1 MVRMDDADDSVG
13 QMRVKFN
20 FRRQDGYELHF
31 VNGAYGGLTPHGDII
46 CEFYFEC
53 KDLPKEESG
62 DLIDGNLIMDKENGA
77 GKIELE
83 RLFKTGIIISP
94 QEARN
99 VAAWLNNKADE
110 YEIKLARRENK

>member
-1 MVRMDDADDSVG
+1 
-13 QMRVKFN
+13 
-20 FRRQDGYELHF
+20 
-31 VNGAYGGLTPHGDII
+31 
-46 CEFYFEC
+46 
-53 KDLPKEESG
+53 
-62 DLIDGNLIMDKENGA
+62 MDKENGA